1 MKCRKRVELKIQEM
15 QLLKLTAQKH
25 LPTISFL
32 VGEIS
37 GVRSLPQIDWNL
49 FGRGDRH
56 LEYHIPG
63 ELWALL
69 TQGKHLLDPRVCFQ
83 AFSVGSSVWLSVW
96 SSDETNYTTNSTE
109 YAAKRDMYL
118 GVYGALGI
126 GQGNLF
132 WLSALTKTAER
143 YWKKPPHSISPLNS
157 FPTRL
162 SFRESYAA

>member
-1 MKCRKRVELKIQEM
+1 VELKIQEM

-63 ELWALL
+63 EL
-69 TQGKHLLDPRVCFQ
+69 
-83 AFSVGSSVWLSVW
+83 
-96 SSDETNYTTNSTE
+96 
-109 YAAKRDMYL
+109 
-118 GVYGALGI
+118 
-126 GQGNLF
+126 
-132 WLSALTKTAER
+132 
-143 YWKKPPHSISPLNS
+143 
-157 FPTRL
+157 
-162 SFRESYAA
+162 